1 MTEIASIFNDALA
14 PVTPGPSS
22 GCTGAPVK
30 IAHIGCSLL
39 KKPPVKMCV
48 EIASNSR
55 YVENLYSMRS
65 DLSFISGVL
74 GRDSTH
80 PRFLNAYE
88 DAKAAGIEVEFVTT
102 EEVLP
107 YQQEVCRLYLYS
119 ADGEVISLYSDS
131 IGGGLF
137 LISDVDG
144 CPVNIDGSCYETL
157 LFCEKMPA
165 EEQRKLIEDAKNI
178 YTEYNEVSYDE
189 GEFFGILEIK
199 SGDKLSSDALE
210 MLKKLKGVKDIRT
223 IKPEHPV
230 ARSRYRK
237 PPFETSTE
245 MIAYAE
251 KTGYSLW
258 QLAVEYEKALSGWTD
273 EQVMDYAAYLLS
285 VTEKSAARG
294 LEGKGDMHG
303 YVPNRTAQIQ
313 KKFESDNRI
322 PMGAVDKGAPYAL
335 GIMEDS
341 NASGTIVCIP
351 TGGSSGIV
359 PGAIYGVGKTMGKSR
374 DEMIKALLVAGLMG
388 VFMYKT
394 RYNGNIGCQAEV
406 GCATGMAAG
415 ALVYLAGGDVK
426 TACDA
431 ATMGLQCLT
440 GLVCDAVCATVQTP
454 CFIRN
459 MSGTAIA
466 MVCANAAMGGLDALM
481 PIEEIAEA
489 MTVLGERMVEN
500 NCNYHGACDTP
511 TAKKL
516 EEEQK
521 KRNTNLR
528 SCNCNKSVECALD
541 Y

>member
-1 MTEIASIFNDALA
+1 MKEIASIFNDALA

-22 GCTGAPVK
+22 GCTGAPAK
-30 IAHIGCSLL
+30 IVHIGCGLL
-39 KKPPVKMCV
+39 GQPPVKMRV
-48 EIASNSR
+48 EIASNSG
-55 YVENLYSMRS
+55 YVKNLYSMRS

-80 PRFLNAYE
+80 PRFVNSYE
-88 DAKAAGIEVEFVTT
+88 DAEAAGIEVEFVTT

-119 ADGEVISLYSDS
+119 ADGDSISLYSDS

-137 LISDVDG
+137 LISDIDS
-144 CPVNIDGSCYETL
+144 CPVRMDGSCYETL
-157 LFCEKMPA
+157 LFCEHMTQ
-165 EEQRKLIEDAKNI
+165 EEQKHILEKVKNI
-178 YTEYNEVSYDE
+178 YPEYNEINYTE
-189 GEFFGILEIK
+189 GKRFGILEMKTGDEVSPDVQK
-199 SGDKLSSDALE
+199 SLKS
-210 MLKKLKGVKDIRT
+210 LKKVNYVRT
-223 IKPEHPV
+223 VKPEHPV

-237 PPFETSTE
+237 PPFITSTE

-251 KTGYSLW
+251 QTGYSLW

-273 EQVMDYAAYLLS
+273 EQVMNYAEYLMEVIES
-285 VTEKSAARG
+285 SAERG

-303 YVPNRTAQIQ
+303 YVPNRASQIQ
-313 KKFESDNRI
+313 NAFESGNLI
-322 PMGAVDKGAPYAL
+322 PMGIIDRSAPYAL

-359 PGAIYGVGKTMGKSR
+359 PGAIYGVGKALGKSR
-374 DEMIKALLVAGLMG
+374 AEMVKALLVSGLMG

-415 ALVYLAGGDVK
+415 ALVYLMGGDARK
-426 TACDA
+426 ACDA

-466 MVCANAAMGGLDALM
+466 AVCANAAMAGLDALM

-500 NCNYHGACDTP
+500 DCNYHGACDTP
-511 TAKKL
+511 TAKRL
-516 EEEQK
+516 ETEQE
-521 KRNTNLR
+521 KRNAGLR
-528 SCNCNKSVECALD
+528 FCGKCGK
-541 Y
+541 